1 MPGHGPFNAVS
12 LGEQVNVSG
21 LNINEEDVLVADAD
35 GITKIENEILNDI
48 IKVCE
53 EVRKDEA
60 RTQKFFSVKD
70 KTRYKSWTTQGYT

>member
-1 MPGHGPFNAVS
+1 M
-12 LGEQVNVSG
+12 
-21 LNINEEDVLVADAD
+21 VADAD
-35 GITKIENEILNDI
+35 GVTKIENEILKDI

-70 KTRYKSWTTQGYT
+70 KTRYKTWTAQDYT

>member
-1 MPGHGPFNAVS
+1 MTQIQRDTNTQRQKDRETH
-12 LGEQVNVSG
+12 EQ
-21 LNINEEDVLVADAD
+21 EY
-35 GITKIENEILNDI
+35 TKIENEILKDI

-70 KTRYKSWTTQGYT
+70 KTRYKSWTAQDYT